1 MSLSEAPA
9 ERKLKISNIISG
21 IEAKRKLSSLGL
33 RVNDMLIKKNDS
45 RWGPILV
52 QNLSTGALKVALGR
66 GLADKIIVEENGD

>member
-9 ERKLKISNIISG
+9 EIELKICNIVSG
-21 IEAKRKLSSLGL
+21 VEAKRKLGSLGL
-33 RVNDMLIKKNDS
+33 RVDDMLIKKNDS

-66 GLADKIIVEENGD
+66 GLADKIIVEEYGD